1 MSAIQAIPEQGQ
13 LVKVRQRL
21 YVMTD
26 GCQTTL
32 PAGLLFSKVTSAQ
45 YLVLLSSIKDD
56 GLSEELRAIWRLEPG
71 TQIFERLELPKP
83 TGFDDSTDWL
93 RFSTQ

>member
-21 YVMTD
+21 YVMAD

-32 PAGLLFSKVTSAQ
+32 PAGLLLSKICSISRSV
-45 YLVLLSSIKDD
+45 VLD
-56 GLSEELRAIWRLEPG
+56 RR
-71 TQIFERLELPKP
+71 R
-83 TGFDDSTDWL
+83 WL
-93 RFSTQ
+93 G